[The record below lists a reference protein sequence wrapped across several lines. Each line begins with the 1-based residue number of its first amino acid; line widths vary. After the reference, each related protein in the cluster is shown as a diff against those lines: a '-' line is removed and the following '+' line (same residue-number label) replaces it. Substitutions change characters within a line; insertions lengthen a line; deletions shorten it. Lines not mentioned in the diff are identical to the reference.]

1 MDGKLMVVATKM
13 AIINQK
19 NDGNFFFGMIIRNN
33 SDIHL

>member
-19 NDGNFFFGMIIRNN
+19 NDGKIIIWMIIRNN
-33 SDIHL
+33 